1 MELNQKVRENI
12 MSDIKDLND
21 EINQMNK
28 DIKNLQAKRDRR
40 KNKIKALILILSNQ
54 LELDLD

>member
-1 MELNQKVRENI
+1 MELNKEIRNNI

-21 EINQMNK
+21 EINQINK